1 MSAAVV
7 AIIEDDAAVLDVMTE
22 CLTGNGYRIL
32 PYRQGAGAYE
42 LIEIE
47 RPDAVILDIRM
58 EHPRAGLAVLQR
70 LRRNLATV
78 DLPVLIC
85 TGDASFAREWERTL
99 EEYRCTVVAKPFQ
112 IADLLAAI
120 GHLTQPPPDEE
131 PATSPRNGRAK
142 GQPKPPVIRPVIGL
156 VDADGHG
163 VATFTEQLERKGY
176 KVVGCRWGDK
186 LHDMAVREQPDLLIV
201 DVGARRQGIVSLV
214 LRRLRDDPL
223 TSRIPFLLD
232 PPKDRELYR
241 TIEGIVGPPPLL
253 SPLVPPPPRWRRV

>member
-22 CLTGNGYRIL
+22 CLTGDGYRIL

-42 LIEIE
+42 LIASE

-70 LRRNLATV
+70 LRRNPATV
-78 DLPVLIC
+78 DTPVVIC
-85 TGDASFAREWERTL
+85 TADTAFMREWGRML
-99 EEYRCTVVAKPFQ
+99 EEYRCTVLVKPFQ
-112 IADLLAAI
+112 IAELLAMI
-120 GHLTQPPPDEE
+120 GRLIQSPTDDA
-131 PATSPRNGRAK
+131 PAASSPNGRAK
-142 GQPKPPVIRPVIGL
+142 GQHAPPVIRPVIGL
-156 VDADGHG
+156 VDVDGRG
-163 VATFTEQLERKGY
+163 VTSFTEQLERKGY

-201 DVGARRQGIVSLV
+201 DVGNQRQGIVSLV

-232 PPKDRELYR
+232 PPKDRDLYQ
-241 TIEGIVGPPPLL
+241 TIEQIVGSPPLL
-253 SPLVPPPPRWRRV
+253 SPVVPPLPRWHRV